1 MTDLIA
7 RRTFLLQCG
16 CFAVLA
22 AGCAGQ
28 SPLVGQIGSGIGAG
42 IGIGE
47 ALLKKPS
54 FTDADEE
61 RLAQASAQK
70 FEAKNPV
77 WKDPL
82 LETYITDIQQRMV
95 AVAKPRPFTYRA
107 RVVRDPSVNAFTFG
121 GGLLY
126 YHAGLIARME
136 NEAQLAMVVG
146 HETGHVTERHVPR
159 GIERAYGIQL
169 IGQLAVT
176 AGSVTGTLPPI
187 PGAALDKA
195 YEYSMNAAIN
205 GHGRGLETEAD
216 EVGMDYMVKAGYDPL
231 EAPRTFEQL
240 LKEYGDK
247 SSVVNF
253 FYSSHPS
260 NVERIE
266 KTTQLAKSKYA
277 NGSGGRRLVN
287 TEEFK
292 RRTREVVIAVGQ
304 LDYEGKRFNTA
315 TAMFQKA
322 IRAYEGDP
330 VPHYYLGKISQET
343 GRGEAIDRA
352 LGHFNDA
359 IKADAQY
366 APAYRE
372 MGLAYYRKNER
383 QKAIQALERYLAL
396 DPKAKD
402 AAEIRKAITELRRY

>member
-1 MTDLIA
+1 
-7 RRTFLLQCG
+7 
-16 CFAVLA
+16 
-22 AGCAGQ
+22 
-28 SPLVGQIGSGIGAG
+28 
-42 IGIGE
+42 
-47 ALLKKPS
+47 
-54 FTDADEE
+54 
-61 RLAQASAQK
+61 
-70 FEAKNPV
+70 
-77 WKDPL
+77 
-82 LETYITDIQQRMV
+82 
-95 AVAKPRPFTYRA
+95 
-107 RVVRDPSVNAFTFG
+107 
-121 GGLLY
+121 
-126 YHAGLIARME
+126 
-136 NEAQLAMVVG
+136 
-146 HETGHVTERHVPR
+146 
-159 GIERAYGIQL
+159 
-169 IGQLAVT
+169 
-176 AGSVTGTLPPI
+176 
-187 PGAALDKA
+187 
-195 YEYSMNAAIN
+195 MNAAIN

-216 EVGMDYMVKAGYDPL
+216 EIGLDYMVKAGYDPL

-240 LKEYGDK
+240 LKEHGDQAP
-247 SSVVNF
+247 VVNF
-253 FYSSHPS
+253 FYGSHPS

-277 NGSGGRRLVN
+277 NGGAGRRLVN

-292 RRTREVVIAVGQ
+292 RRTREVVIAVGRF
-304 LDYEGKRFNTA
+304 DYDSKRFNTA

-330 VPHYYLGKISQET
+330 VPYYYLGKIAQET

-396 DPKAKD
+396 DPRAKD

>member
-1 MTDLIA
+1 
-7 RRTFLLQCG
+7 
-16 CFAVLA
+16 
-22 AGCAGQ
+22 
-28 SPLVGQIGSGIGAG
+28 LVGQIGSGIGAG

-47 ALLKKPS
+47 TLLKKPS

-61 RLAQASAQK
+61 RMAQANAQK
-70 FEAKNPV
+70 FEAKNQI

-82 LETYITDIQQRMV
+82 LETYITDIQQRIV
-95 AVAKPRPFTYRA
+95 AVSKPRPFTYRA
-107 RVVRDPSVNAFTFG
+107 RVVSDASVNAFTFG

-136 NEAQLAMVVG
+136 NEAQLAMVMG

-176 AGSVTGTLPPI
+176 AGAVTGTRPPI

-216 EVGMDYMVKAGYDPL
+216 EIGLDYMVKAGYDPL

-240 LKEYGDK
+240 LKEYGDQ
-247 SSVVNF
+247 SPVVNF
-253 FYSSHPS
+253 FYSNHPS

-292 RRTREVVIAVGQ
+292 RRTREVVIAVGR

-343 GRGEAIDRA
+343 GRGQAIDRA